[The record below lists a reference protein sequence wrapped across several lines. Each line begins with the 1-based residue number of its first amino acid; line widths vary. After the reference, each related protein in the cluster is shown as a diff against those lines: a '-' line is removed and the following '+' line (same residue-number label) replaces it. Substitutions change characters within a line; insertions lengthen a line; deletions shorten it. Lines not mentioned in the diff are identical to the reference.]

1 LHPDPVRKEHM
12 SLRHSRQAGFSLVEI
27 LVVIAIITFL
37 MALLLPAIQKVRAAA
52 DSLRCKNNLRQ
63 IGIACHHYHNDYQ
76 TLPPGGIEWRPLGNT
91 TKRQLA
97 WCAYLL
103 PYIEQDN
110 ISRRLDLQLAFDAP
124 INAPA
129 ASQVITIY
137 LCPSSRRMEKLVQGR
152 GACDYGGIFGERIM
166 SPNNP
171 PKGVMI
177 YDRAFRLTEIRDGS
191 THTLMISEDC
201 GFLDGQWINGRNIFD
216 QAFAINRAPSFEND
230 IRSDHPQG
238 ANGLFADGS
247 ARFLPE
253 TMALPVLAAICSR
266 AGGEVVSEE

>member
-1 LHPDPVRKEHM
+1 MV
-12 SLRHSRQAGFSLVEI
+12 LRVLRRQAFSLIEL
-27 LVVIAIITFL
+27 LVVIAIIVLL

-52 DSLRCKNNLRQ
+52 DSLHCKNNLHQ
-63 IGIACHHYHNDYQ
+63 IGVASHHYHNDYG
-76 TLPPGGIEWRPLGNT
+76 TLPPGGIEWRPFGNT

-97 WCAYLL
+97 WSAYLL

-110 ISRRLDLQLAFDAP
+110 LQRQLDLTKPFDAAV
-124 INAPA
+124 NASA
-129 ASQVITIY
+129 ASQVVEIY
-137 LCPSSRRMEKLVQGR
+137 LCPTSRRTDKRVQGR

-177 YDRAFRLTEIRDGS
+177 YDRAFRLTDIRDGTS
-191 THTLMISEDC
+191 HTLMISEDV

-230 IRSDHPQG
+230 IRSDHPCG
-238 ANGLFADGS
+238 ANGLFCDGS
-247 ARFLPE
+247 VRFLPE
-253 TMALPVLAAICSR
+253 SMSLPVLAAICTR
-266 AGGEVVSEE
+266 AGGEAQTDE

>member
-1 LHPDPVRKEHM
+1 MYVPR
-12 SLRHSRQAGFSLVEI
+12 RCRQAFSLIEL
-27 LVVIAIITFL
+27 LVVIAIMVLL

-52 DSLRCKNNLRQ
+52 DSMRCKNNLRQ
-63 IGIACHHYHNDYQ
+63 IGIACHHYHNDYG
-76 TLPPGGIEWRPLGNT
+76 TFPPGGIEWRPFGNT

-97 WCAYLL
+97 WSAFIL

-110 ISRRLDLQLAFDAP
+110 LSKRLDLTQAYDAP
-124 INAPA
+124 ANASA
-129 ASQVITIY
+129 ASQVVQIY
-137 LCPSSRRMEKLVQGR
+137 LCPSSRRMDNKVEGR
-152 GACDYGGIFGERIM
+152 GACDYGGIYGERIM

-171 PKGVMI
+171 PKGAMI
-177 YDRAFRLTEIRDGS
+177 YDHAYRIADIRDGT

-238 ANGLFADGS
+238 ANGLFCDGS

-253 TMALPVLAAICSR
+253 TMSLPVLAAICTR
-266 AGGEVVSEE
+266 AGGESLTDE

>member
-1 LHPDPVRKEHM
+1 MPFRP
-12 SLRHSRQAGFSLVEI
+12 SSRQAFSLIEL
-27 LVVIAIITFL
+27 LVVIAIITLL

-63 IGIACHHYHNDYQ
+63 IGIACHHYHNDYG
-76 TLPPGGIEWRPLGNT
+76 TLPPGGIEWRPSGNT
-91 TKRQLA
+91 TRRQLA
-97 WCAYLL
+97 WSAFLL

-110 ISRRLDLQLAFDAP
+110 LARNLDLSKPFDASV
-124 INAPA
+124 NAA
-129 ASQVITIY
+129 AAAQVVTIY
-137 LCPSSRRMEKLVQGR
+137 LCPASRRMEKLVQGR

-177 YDRAFRLTEIRDGS
+177 YDRAYKLTDIHDGTS
-191 THTLMISEDC
+191 NTLMISEDC
-201 GFLDGQWINGRNIFD
+201 GFLDGQWINGRNVFD
-216 QAFAINRAPSFEND
+216 QAFAINKAPSFEND

-253 TMALPVLAAICSR
+253 SMSLPVLAAICTR
-266 AGGEVVSEE
+266 AGGEIISDD